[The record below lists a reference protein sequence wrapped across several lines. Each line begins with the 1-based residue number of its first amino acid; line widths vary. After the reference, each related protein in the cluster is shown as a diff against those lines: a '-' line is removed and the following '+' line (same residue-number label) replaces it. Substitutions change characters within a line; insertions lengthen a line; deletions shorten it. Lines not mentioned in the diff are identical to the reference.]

1 MRKHIDKIF
10 VDHALLVRL
19 AVVDFDKHVL
29 HNARR
34 GSQSIDLSAWL
45 SWYKE
50 WMRHARPTTLSSWRD
65 WILPIKCQFSLGN
78 ASWLA
83 NELIGA
89 VSPKS

>member
-34 GSQSIDLSAWL
+34 GSQSIDFIGVAFLVQRMD
-45 SWYKE
+45 E
-50 WMRHARPTTLSSWRD
+50 ARTPHHLVELARLD
-65 WILPIKCQFSLGN
+65 IANKMPVL
-78 ASWLA
+78 ARERVVLA
-83 NELIGA
+83 NELIGRF
-89 VSPKS
+89 SPKS